1 MSSRQSRRDFLR
13 SATALTPLA
22 ALASSFFP
30 RPASPKIGYAAITW
44 GGKDLEAID
53 DIAALGFR
61 GIQLRANVLSSFG
74 TRPAALRE
82 LLTARRLTF
91 VALSSGSVGIDLS
104 RRDQQI
110 DDHLANAHFL
120 ADAGGLYLQLTDERP
135 TGRAVTPDDCAR
147 LGNILSEIGR
157 RTAELG
163 IPVGYHPHMG
173 TIGERPD
180 DADRVLAAADPRYVK
195 LLLDVAHYQQGGG
208 DPVAAIHRYHDRLL
222 LLHIKD
228 VEDRGASDPT
238 SGYRFVELGRG
249 RVDIKGVFG
258 ALADIGFGGWAI
270 VELDSV
276 TAPTRTP
283 KESAAIS
290 KRYLETIGV
299 GLN

>member
-1 MSSRQSRRDFLR
+1 MSSVQSRREFLR
-13 SATALTPLA
+13 SAA
-22 ALASSFFP
+22 ALAPLVALPSSLFP
-30 RPASPKIGYAAITW
+30 LPPSLKIGYAAITW
-44 GGKDLEAID
+44 GGKDLEAIE
-53 DIAALGFR
+53 DIAALRFP
-61 GIQLRANVLSSFG
+61 GIQLRADILSSFG
-74 TRPAALRE
+74 TRPAALRD
-82 LLTARRLTF
+82 LLAARHLTF
-91 VALSSGSVGIDLS
+91 VALSSGSVGIDLA

-110 DDHLANAHFL
+110 DEHLANAHFL

-135 TGRAVTPDDCAR
+135 TGHVVTPDDCSR
-147 LGNILSEIGR
+147 LGNILTEIGR

-173 TIGERPD
+173 TIGERPE

-208 DPVAAIHRYHDRLL
+208 DPVAAIRQHRDRLL

-249 RVDIKGVFG
+249 RVNIKGVFG

-270 VELDSV
+270 VELDAV
-276 TAPTRTP
+276 TAPTRAP